1 MQKSITYLSD
11 PKSVSME
18 DKWYEIANLN
28 HFWIRRRFDVFR
40 KLVEHLDDFGSLIA
54 EVGCGHG
61 LVQKQFEDYFGLFV
75 DGFDLNELALKNSVA
90 HGHLLYY
97 YDINERQDTF
107 QNRYDQI
114 ILFDT
119 IEHLADPEVFLES
132 AVYMVKSGGLIVINV
147 PALQSMY
154 SGYDLVAGHYCR
166 YDIKALSSLINTQQV
181 SLERISYW
189 GATLVPILVARKLLF
204 ILQQSSETTFEKGF
218 SPANDLINKMLYKW
232 SRLEK
237 IPQRLT
243 GSSLMA
249 IVRKK

>member
-18 DKWYEIANLN
+18 DKWYEIASLN

-40 KLVEHLDDFGSLIA
+40 KLVVHLDGFGSSIA

-61 LVQKQFEDYFGLFV
+61 LVQKQFEECFGLFV

-90 HGHLLYY
+90 QSHRLFY

-107 QNRYDQI
+107 QNRYDQV
-114 ILFDT
+114 ILFDI

-132 AVYMVKSGGLIVINV
+132 AVYMVRPGGLIMINV

-166 YDIKALSSLINTQQV
+166 YDIKALVSLIDTQQV

-189 GATLVPILVARKLLF
+189 GATLVPILAARKLFF
-204 ILQQSSETTFEKGF
+204 IFQQSSEATFKKGF
-218 SPANDLINKMLYKW
+218 SPGNDLINQILYKW

-237 IPQRLT
+237 IPQSLT